1 MHRKWQTFEKSRLVL
16 FVSDVAFDVWG
27 NCFAFFDTIRK
38 GEQKE
43 KINDVEAPPIL
54 MASTELGHNYFILY
68 YAWNREG
75 QKLQEDLKMQEYG
88 IFEELM

>member
-1 MHRKWQTFEKSRLVL
+1 MLQTLRLMFEVTSLL
-16 FVSDVAFDVWG
+16 FFWR
-27 NCFAFFDTIRK
+27 IRR

-68 YAWNREG
+68 YAWIRDD
-75 QKLQEDLKMQEYG
+75 QRLQEDLNMQEHG
-88 IFEELM
+88 IFEKLM